1 MVQQMVTSM
10 DRFLDPTVINIFV
23 ELLVIKCIYDSNCY
37 NQFSDMDFGDLIV
50 SLLPFLIPP

>member
-23 ELLVIKCIYDSNCY
+23 ELLVIKSIYDSNCY
-37 NQFSDMDFGDLIV
+37 ISFQIWILVI
-50 SLLPFLIPP
+50 